1 MARRGERRTRRR
13 YYTAGTTAGTP
24 YSTHTH
30 TQNLVYLEHPVI
42 VLPHSLSSSLSL
54 VHFDSSHLPRV
65 EQRTLGPF
73 RRGEVAQHAIDPPPP
88 VEIRKRRRVG
98 DHMPHRGHSGGIP
111 PPPSTACAA
120 AAVRVPAPPPSS
132 SLGDNRVKRAC
143 RCTICPPLLCPAMTT
158 RRSLGYL
165 RRGEKPQVRYQ
176 PITNQ
181 LVSLT

>member
-1 MARRGERRTRRR
+1 MRRNQVARRGERRTRRR

-98 DHMPHRGHSGGIP
+98 DHKPHRGHSGGIP
-111 PPPSTACAA
+111 PPPLHSMCGGCRASTCAA
-120 AAVRVPAPPPSS
+120 TVVVIGRQPREESVPLHNLPPAAVPGDDHAPKLRVPA
-132 SLGDNRVKRAC
+132 KR
-143 RCTICPPLLCPAMTT
+143 
-158 RRSLGYL
+158 
-165 RRGEKPQVRYQ
+165 
-176 PITNQ
+176 
-181 LVSLT
+181 